1 MKRVS
6 LLIQILFCRIKN
18 RLFIFASQR
27 TEVFFSVLL
36 IVIASIS
43 AAVFLPSLLE
53 YEVEINISLFP
64 SVSYIFITAS
74 IFPFLIWFL
83 KKNES
88 DNNTSYSII
97 DYIYKEYLK
106 YLKSISF
113 YIIPAVLSFLFLYI
127 VLSIYNNIMIMYS
140 VIFWQIVSLLLF
152 LISYM
157 IVIFINKFVVKM
169 NLVSNSFTLFKTLF
183 ILFFLLLITLP
194 IHKFIGIHWLRMT
207 VPPSLIYVFYIAVV
221 IIYIYTM
228 SMRIYYGAV
237 VQGNEKSRCKN
248 YNVYFFLLIF
258 DLRKNIIFF
267 IMTMMF
273 LIVLSYITKQFYVM
287 VELFQVIAI
296 IGNIGFVFNK
306 VMKTAKPL
314 FMLRASNFKFSIWLL
329 HCYFITSIFF
339 MIIFCFVISILGNSG
354 FIAIIENSSF
364 FIFCFVLYFSIYIS
378 IIISYL
384 FGEYLGAIT
393 QSISSGIILIISY
406 KVIPEIITR
415 VSMIEIPLL
424 KIIVFIFF
432 IFVLFVIKWVTVK
445 DYKINE
451 IS

>member
-1 MKRVS
+1 M
-6 LLIQILFCRIKN
+6 
-18 RLFIFASQR
+18 
-27 TEVFFSVLL
+27 
-36 IVIASIS
+36 
-43 AAVFLPSLLE
+43 
-53 YEVEINISLFP
+53 NI
-64 SVSYIFITAS
+64 
-74 IFPFLIWFL
+74 
-83 KKNES
+83 
-88 DNNTSYSII
+88 
-97 DYIYKEYLK
+97 
-106 YLKSISF
+106 
-113 YIIPAVLSFLFLYI
+113 
-127 VLSIYNNIMIMYS
+127 
-140 VIFWQIVSLLLF
+140 
-152 LISYM
+152 
-157 IVIFINKFVVKM
+157 
-169 NLVSNSFTLFKTLF
+169 VSNSFTLFKILF

-194 IHKFIGIHWLRMT
+194 IHKFIGVHWLRMT
-207 VPPSLIYVFYIAVV
+207 VPPSLLYVFYIAIV

-228 SMRIYYGAV
+228 SMRIHYGEV
-237 VQGNEKSRCKN
+237 MQENEKSRCKN

-258 DLRKNIIFF
+258 DIKKNFIFF

-296 IGNIGFVFNK
+296 IGNIG

-424 KIIVFIFF
+424 KMIVFIFF
-432 IFVLFVIKWVTVK
+432 IFVLFIIKWVTVK
-445 DYKINE
+445 DYRINE

>member
-1 MKRVS
+1 
-6 LLIQILFCRIKN
+6 
-18 RLFIFASQR
+18 
-27 TEVFFSVLL
+27 
-36 IVIASIS
+36 
-43 AAVFLPSLLE
+43 
-53 YEVEINISLFP
+53 
-64 SVSYIFITAS
+64 
-74 IFPFLIWFL
+74 
-83 KKNES
+83 
-88 DNNTSYSII
+88 
-97 DYIYKEYLK
+97 
-106 YLKSISF
+106 
-113 YIIPAVLSFLFLYI
+113 
-127 VLSIYNNIMIMYS
+127 MYS
-140 VIFWQIVSLLLF
+140 VIFWQIVSLLFF

-157 IVIFINKFVVKM
+157 IVILINKFIMKM
-169 NLVSNSFTLFKTLF
+169 NIVSNSFTLFKTLF

-194 IHKFIGIHWLRMT
+194 IHKFIGVHWLRMT
-207 VPPSLIYVFYIAVV
+207 VPPSLLYVFYFGIV

-228 SMRIYYGAV
+228 SMRIHYGEV
-237 VQGNEKSRCKN
+237 MQENEKSRCKN

-258 DLRKNIIFF
+258 DIKKNFIFF

-339 MIIFCFVISILGNSG
+339 MIIFCFVISI
-354 FIAIIENSSF
+354 AIIENSSF

-393 QSISSGIILIISY
+393 QSISSSIILIISY

-424 KIIVFIFF
+424 KMIVFIFF

-445 DYKINE
+445 DYRINE